1 LSDRR
6 AVDPTG
12 AFLALLTSV
21 FWGANTVAIK
31 LGLADAPPLRLAWMR
46 FVIGG
51 AAIALWAWATGR
63 LAGLRVARDEW
74 RPLVV
79 LALIFTAQIGSMN
92 VGTSLTSAAH
102 ASILLNLYSVHTVVL
117 SHFLV
122 PGDRLT
128 ARSLGGV
135 VIAYAGIVLLFAG
148 QPGGGAASLLGDA
161 IVFVSAFLLAERLVY
176 MARAVQRLDPVKLL
190 LAQAAIGSALFMLGS
205 ALTEPG
211 PTVWTARLVASI
223 AYQGVVIA
231 GFNFVVNLWLLQRYR
246 PSSLVPFFLTQP
258 LFGVLAAAL
267 LTGEPL
273 TWPLL
278 VAGIAVAIGM
288 GLTTR

>member
-1 LSDRR
+1 LIDRR
-6 AVDPTG
+6 NVDSTG

-46 FVIGG
+46 FVVGG
-51 AAIALWAWATGR
+51 VTVAVWAWATGR
-63 LAGLRVARDEW
+63 FAGLRVARGEW
-74 RPLVV
+74 RPMIV

-117 SHFLV
+117 SHFLI

-128 ARSLGGV
+128 VKRLAGV
-135 VIAYAGIVLLFAG
+135 VIAHAGIVVLFAS
-148 QPGGGAASLLGDA
+148 QPGGSASLLGDA

-176 MARAVQRLDPVKLL
+176 LARAVQKLDPVKLL
-190 LAQAAIGSALFMLGS
+190 LSQAAIGSVLFMAGS
-205 ALTEPG
+205 ALTESA
-211 PTVWTARLVASI
+211 PTVWTGRLVTSL
-223 AYQGVVIA
+223 AYQGILIA
-231 GFNFVVNLWLLQRYR
+231 GFNFVANLWLLQRYR

-258 LFGVLAAAL
+258 LFGVVAAAIV
-267 LTGEPL
+267 TGEAL
-273 TWPLL
+273 SWQLL
-278 VAGIAVAIGM
+278 LACVAVAIGM

>member
-1 LSDRR
+1 MIERR
-6 AVDPTG
+6 NVDATG
-12 AFLALLTSV
+12 ALLALLTSV

-46 FVIGG
+46 FVVGG
-51 AAIALWAWATGR
+51 IAIAVWAWATGR

-74 RPLVV
+74 RPMLM

-92 VGTSLTSAAH
+92 IGTSLTSAAH

-117 SHFLV
+117 SHFLI

-128 ARSLGGV
+128 LRRVAGV
-135 VIAYAGIVLLFAG
+135 AIAYTGIVVLFAG
-148 QPGGGAASLLGDA
+148 QTGDGAASLLGDA

-176 MARAVQRLDPVKLL
+176 LARALQQLDPVKLL
-190 LAQAAIGSALFMLGS
+190 LSQAAVGSALFMLGS
-205 ALTEPG
+205 ALTETA
-211 PTVWTARLVASI
+211 PTVWTPRLAGSI
-223 AYQGVVIA
+223 AYQGILIA
-231 GFNFVVNLWLLQRYR
+231 GFNFVVSLWLLQRYR

-258 LFGVLAAAL
+258 LFGVVAAAL

-273 TWPLL
+273 TGHLL
-278 VAGIAVAIGM
+278 LACAAVAIGM